1 MSFALYTSLI
11 SPRTKATMTWRI
23 QQSQY
28 SIYIFLNHKWTMVN
42 QTMVFVLAGAML
54 LTAAIASA
62 LYASS
67 VAAQMSNSTTAK
79 NMTNAT
85 WLETWQGKWQVW
97 QAAHLK
103 RQTRQSKT
111 LSCYFYNLA
120 KNLPMRSLWDCYYLF
135 GKLVLRYHLKTDI

>member
-1 MSFALYTSLI
+1 
-11 SPRTKATMTWRI
+11 
-23 QQSQY
+23 
-28 SIYIFLNHKWTMVN
+28 MVN

-85 WLETWQGKWQVW
+85 WLET
-97 QAAHLK
+97 
-103 RQTRQSKT
+103 
-111 LSCYFYNLA
+111 
-120 KNLPMRSLWDCYYLF
+120 
-135 GKLVLRYHLKTDI
+135 